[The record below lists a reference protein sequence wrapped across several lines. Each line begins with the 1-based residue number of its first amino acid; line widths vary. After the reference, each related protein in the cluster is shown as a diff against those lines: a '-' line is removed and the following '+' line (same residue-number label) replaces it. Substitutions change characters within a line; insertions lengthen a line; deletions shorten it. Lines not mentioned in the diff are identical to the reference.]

1 MNLKA
6 SRVIPAILVL
16 ALLLFSLVGCNNA
29 NNEEQDNENQVSHV
43 TNSDIDSKTIVDQNG
58 RTVEIPE
65 KMDRVVTGRILP
77 FPAVYFLASGSCQ
90 DLVGIHPASKSA
102 AENSMLKKLAPEI
115 LKAQTSFIE
124 GKDINVEE
132 LLKLNPDLVYL
143 YGDVANNVK
152 KMDEIGIPAV
162 ALQTMTVANGDSLE
176 TLNSWLELLGQIMD
190 KQERADEII
199 AYGHKT
205 QAMIDE
211 KLKKLPQ
218 TERPQALM
226 IFRHSDKEIEVS
238 GSGFFGHHWL
248 LATGAQDVAQEIKIK
263 AKVNME
269 QIYKWNPEVIYI
281 SNFTETQPEDLIS
294 NTIKGQDWS
303 KIKAV
308 QEGKV
313 YKIPLGIYRWFP
325 PSGDTP
331 LMLKWLAQKNN
342 PQLFSDYRIEDEIG
356 QYYSRFYN
364 YKLSDEEIEMILNPV
379 RAAAKGY

>member
-1 MNLKA
+1 MKLKM
-6 SRVIPAILVL
+6 SKIVPIMLMLILGL
-16 ALLLFSLVGCNNA
+16 FALTGCGSDNSEGKA
-29 NNEEQDNENQVSHV
+29 NQSQLTDATDGE
-43 TNSDIDSKTIVDQNG
+43 KTIVDQNG

-65 KMDRVVTGRILP
+65 KMERVVTGRILP
-77 FPAVYFLASGSCQ
+77 FPAVYYLASGSCEE
-90 DLVGIHPASKSA
+90 LVGIHPASKSA

-115 LKAQTSFIE
+115 LKAQTGFVE

-143 YGDVANNVK
+143 YGDVGNNVK
-152 KMDEIGIPAV
+152 KMDEVGVPAV
-162 ALQTMTVANGDSLE
+162 AIQTMKVANGDSLE
-176 TLNSWLELLGQIMD
+176 TLNSWLDLLGQIMD

-199 AYGHKT
+199 TYGHKT

-211 KLKKLPQ
+211 KLKKVPQ
-218 TERPQALM
+218 TERPEALM
-226 IFRHSDKEIEVS
+226 IFRHSEKEIEVS

-248 LATGAQDVAQEIKIK
+248 LATGAQDVAEEIKVK

-269 QIYKWNPEVIYI
+269 QIYNWNPEIIYI
-281 SNFTETQPEDLIS
+281 TNFTETQSEDLIN

-342 PQLFSDYRIEDEIG
+342 PQLFSDYRIEDEISD
-356 QYYSRFYN
+356 YYSRFYN
-364 YKLSDEEIEMILNPV
+364 YNLSDEEIEMILNPV